1 MIIAFLAVCMAGGVI
16 TAVSGFG
23 FVLLVMM
30 FFPYILPS
38 YGAGVAV
45 CGILSVLSSGYLTVR
60 LRRNVR
66 WKRIIVPVAAY
77 FAVNTA
83 VIAFASV
90 QPDAILKKALGV
102 TLILLSLY
110 FLFFGG
116 KFKFRPTVFNGIV
129 FGMLSGVLG
138 GFFSVSG
145 PPIVLYMLA
154 ASEDNDI
161 YMSNIQAYFTVTSL
175 FSCVM
180 RLIYGMID
188 FPMLLYSGVGF
199 FAVLAGLYLGKKLF
213 SRFDSAMLR
222 RVIYAVMMFSGIV
235 MLF

>member
-1 MIIAFLAVCMAGGVI
+1 MIIAFLAVCTAGGMV

-38 YGAGVAV
+38 YAAGVAV

-60 LRRNVR
+60 LWTKVR
-66 WKRIIVPVAAY
+66 WKRIFVPIAAY

-90 QPDAILKKALGV
+90 QPDAVLKKLLAV

-110 FLFFGG
+110 FFFFGG
-116 KFKFRPTVFNGIV
+116 KMKFRPTVFSGII
-129 FGMLSGVLG
+129 FGAISGVLG

-145 PPIVLYMLA
+145 PPVVLYMLA
-154 ASEDNDI
+154 ASEDNDT
-161 YMSNIQAYFTVTSL
+161 YMANIQAYFTVTSL
-175 FSCVM
+175 YSTVM
-180 RLIYGMID
+180 RSIYGMINI
-188 FPMLLYSGVGF
+188 PILLYSGIGF
-199 FAVLAGLYLGKKLF
+199 IAVLVGLFLGKKLF
-213 SRFDSAMLR
+213 SRLDPAMLR
-222 RVIYAVMMFSGIV
+222 RVIYAVMMLSGIV

>member
-1 MIIAFLAVCMAGGVI
+1 MIIAFLSVCIAGGIV

-23 FVLLVMM
+23 FVVLVMM

-66 WKRIIVPVAAY
+66 WKRIAVPAAAY

-90 QPDAILKKALGV
+90 QPDAVLKKLLAV
-102 TLILLSLY
+102 TLILLSIY
-110 FLFFGG
+110 FIFFGG
-116 KFKFRPTVFNGIV
+116 KIGFRPTVSNGII
-129 FGMLSGVLG
+129 FGAISGILG

-154 ASEDNDI
+154 ASEDNDT
-161 YMSNIQAYFTVTSL
+161 YMANIQAYFTVTSL
-175 FSCVM
+175 YSCVM

-188 FPMLLYSGVGF
+188 IPMLLYSGIGF
-199 FAVLAGLYLGKKLF
+199 IAVLAGLYLGKKLF
-213 SRFDSAMLR
+213 SRLDAAMLQ
-222 RVIYAVMMFSGIV
+222 RVIYAVMMFCGIV